1 MDCYGEEI
9 IELYDPQ
16 GRVELQVGSDIE
28 YTFKDFLS
36 LFYNDPYGPIIM
48 KVLEREMAVN
58 EKRKL

>member
-1 MDCYGEEI
+1 MHKE
-9 IELYDPQ
+9 
-16 GRVELQVGSDIE
+16 ELQVGSDIE

-36 LFYNDPYGPIIM
+36 LFYNDPYGPTIM